1 MRNNGRTKLNKV
13 LLLFTALA
21 MVLLLSGC
29 RTRLSNNT
37 EVAST
42 ISDEDGWLQ
51 ESYQMRRD
59 ELGMPVAK
67 KPFITGSS
75 DEELD
80 GYDDYDSAMEDLDDY
95 INNPEE
101 DDFYDTVDGS
111 DDDRSSD
118 RSSQTSSSS
127 TTRRNTN
134 SAPPRRRTTTRR
146 KTTPAKKNTSTKT
159 DTSPSQE
166 QEQQEQPKKQYTVSF
181 DGCGVDMDGA
191 TISVEEGGKYG
202 SLPDPPSLGDE
213 YIFEGWFTE
222 EKGGK
227 KVEEGDDYTA
237 DGDQTLYAHWTQKD
251 PAEIWGNFFDVAAND
266 QKDKLDCQLLPDD
279 KGKNTVEACKGNIVG
294 PEIAPKCIIVF
305 STNDNVSNEEAQRIF
320 SENSVDA
327 EGNPTALEKVI
338 IISDDAINGDDSQKL
353 FYKLVL
359 LDTMHGKIGQDTL
372 DKAASELK
380 VNPIWPGIYP
390 QP

>member
-1 MRNNGRTKLNKV
+1 MKNNGRTKLNRF
-13 LLLFTALA
+13 LLLITALV

-95 INNPEE
+95 LSDPQEE
-101 DDFYDTVDGS
+101 EFDEM
-111 DDDRSSD
+111 DDDDSRDD
-118 RSSQTSSSS
+118 RSSQTSSST
-127 TTRRNTN
+127 TTRRNSSSTT
-134 SAPPRRRTTTRR
+134 PRRRTTTKK

-159 DTSPSQE
+159 DTTPSQE

-181 DGCGVDMDGA
+181 DGNGVDMDGA

-202 SLPDPPSLGDE
+202 SLPNPPARDD
-213 YIFEGWFTE
+213 YTFEGWFTE
-222 EKGGK
+222 KEGGK
-227 KVEEGDDYTA
+227 EVKEGNEYTS
-237 DGDQTLYAHWTQKD
+237 DGDQTLYAHWTKKD
-251 PAEIWGNFFDVAAND
+251 PAEIWGNRFDVAAND

-279 KGKNTVEACKGNIVG
+279 KGKSTVEACKGNIVA
-294 PEIAPKCIIVF
+294 PENAPKCIIVF
-305 STNDNVSNEEAQRIF
+305 AANENVSDEEAQRIF
-320 SENSVDA
+320 GENSVDA

-338 IISDDAINGDDSQKL
+338 IISDDAINGNDKQKL

-359 LDTMHGKIGQDTL
+359 LDSMHGKVGQDTL
-372 DKAASELK
+372 DKAASELD

>member
-1 MRNNGRTKLNKV
+1 MKNNGRTKLNRF
-13 LLLFTALA
+13 LLLITALV

-95 INNPEE
+95 LSDPQEE
-101 DDFYDTVDGS
+101 EFDEM
-111 DDDRSSD
+111 DDDDSRDD
-118 RSSQTSSSS
+118 RSSQTSSST
-127 TTRRNTN
+127 TTRRNSSSTT
-134 SAPPRRRTTTRR
+134 PRRRTTTKK

-159 DTSPSQE
+159 DTTPSQE

-181 DGCGVDMDGA
+181 DGNGVDMDGA

-202 SLPDPPSLGDE
+202 SLPNPPARDD
-213 YIFEGWFTE
+213 YTFEGWFTE
-222 EKGGK
+222 KEGGK
-227 KVEEGDDYTA
+227 EVKEGNEYTS
-237 DGDQTLYAHWTQKD
+237 DGDQTLYAHWTKKD
-251 PAEIWGNFFDVAAND
+251 PAEIWGNRFEVAAND
-266 QKDKLDCQLLPDD
+266 QKDKLDCLVQGSD
-279 KGKNTVEACKGNIVG
+279 KGEKIVGECKGNIVG
-294 PEIAPKCIIVF
+294 PENAPKCIIVF
-305 STNDNVSNEEAQRIF
+305 AANENVSDEEAQRIF
-320 SENSVDA
+320 GENSVDA

-338 IISDDAINGDDSQKL
+338 IISDDAINGNDKQKL

-359 LDTMHGKIGQDTL
+359 LDSMHGKVGQDTL
-372 DKAASELK
+372 DKAASELD